1 MVSEKIRAMGAP
13 HWLLLFGV
21 IGAAW
26 GLLYAMALP
35 SDLRAAGQVY
45 GLDFLTQLCVVTPD
59 AAGLLRVTL
68 MWCLMSAAMMAP
80 TVLPAL
86 ATYDDLAQ
94 TVPGTNFTLLVAGY
108 LLVWLGFSILAAL
121 LQMGLFNADLVSV
134 FGDSR
139 SAALSGVLLMLAGLY
154 QFSPLKE
161 ACLNKC
167 RQPMMFFL
175 QYWSEGPWRN
185 GARLGLVCLGCCW
198 ALMLLAFVGG
208 VMNLVFMG
216 IATVI
221 MMMEKLPEIGRYLT
235 KPLGVVLVA
244 SSGWMLLSGW

>member
-1 MVSEKIRAMGAP
+1 MVSERIRAMGTA

-35 SDLRAAGQVY
+35 SDLRAVGQIY
-45 GLDFLTQLCVVTPD
+45 GSDFLTQLCVVTPD
-59 AAGLLRVTL
+59 AAGLMRVTL
-68 MWCLMSAAMMAP
+68 MWILMSAAMMAP

-94 TVPGTNFTLLVAGY
+94 AVPDTNFAHLVAGY
-108 LLVWLGFSILAAL
+108 LVVWLGFSIFAAL
-121 LQMGLFNADLVSV
+121 LQMGLFRADLVSL

-139 SAALSGVLLMLAGLY
+139 STALSSALLMLAGLY
-154 QFSPLKE
+154 QFSPIKE
-161 ACLNKC
+161 ACLSKC

-175 QYWSEGPWRN
+175 QYWTEGPWHN
-185 GARLGLVCLGCCW
+185 GVRLGLICLGCCW

-221 MMMEKLPEIGRYLT
+221 MMMEKLPQMGKYLT
-235 KPLGVVLVA
+235 QPLGFFFVVLSLWVLV
-244 SSGWMLLSGW
+244 SGW

>member
-1 MVSEKIRAMGAP
+1 MVSERIRAMGTA

-35 SDLRAAGQVY
+35 SDLRVVGQIY
-45 GLDFLTQLCVVTPD
+45 GPDFLTQLCVVTPD

-68 MWCLMSAAMMAP
+68 MWILMSAAMMAP

-94 TVPGTNFTLLVAGY
+94 TVPDTSFAHLVAGY
-108 LLVWLGFSILAAL
+108 LVVWLGFSILAAL
-121 LQMGLFNADLVSV
+121 LQMGLFHADLVSL

-139 SAALSGVLLMLAGLY
+139 STALSSALLMLAGLY
-154 QFSPLKE
+154 QFSPIKE
-161 ACLNKC
+161 ACLSKC

-175 QYWSEGPWRN
+175 QYWTEGPWRN
-185 GARLGLVCLGCCW
+185 GVRLGLICLGCCW

-221 MMMEKLPEIGRYLT
+221 MMMEKLPQMGKYLT
-235 KPLGVVLVA
+235 QPLGFFFVVSSLWVLV
-244 SSGWMLLSGW
+244 SGW